1 MANSLEGYAVVLA
14 GGSGTRFWPKSRIKE
29 PKQLC
34 KIGSAEKTMIELTLD
49 RLDGF
54 IPPERRIIVTHHLQV
69 QKTREIVG
77 AKAAY
82 FIAEPEAKNTA
93 AALTLAALEIEQI
106 AGANNVVMFSFHAD
120 HVVDSTTKFQDTLMH
135 AKRLAEVEKLA
146 LLGIRPDSPAT
157 GYGYIE
163 KGEPFLEKGTFLAK
177 SFKEKPDLAT
187 AKKYQESG
195 NYYWNS
201 GIFAWRVDLFLH
213 QMTEYLPR
221 TLKTLKDLQS
231 EASSLFSK
239 MPHEV
244 LASAYGSL
252 QNIAIDHAVLE
263 LSDKTAVVEAHFK
276 WQDVGSWNALDQC
289 FGSDELGN
297 LIYGKAELI
306 DCKGCTIDSDGPL
319 IAAIGLEDMVLV
331 AAKGALLVCP
341 KSRSQEVKKVVEKLK
356 STGQAEMV

>member
-1 MANSLEGYAVVLA
+1 MANSLEAYAVVLA

-54 IPPERRIIVTHHLQV
+54 IPPDKRIIVTHHLQV

-77 AKAAY
+77 KKAKY

-93 AALTLAALEIEQI
+93 AALTLAALEIKQI
-106 AGANNVVMFSFHAD
+106 AKADNVVMYSFHAD
-120 HVVDSTTKFQDTLMH
+120 HVIDSTTKFQKTLTH
-135 AKRLAEVEKLA
+135 AKRLAEKEKLA
-146 LLGIRPDSPAT
+146 LLGIPPDSPAT

-163 KGEPFLEKGTFLAK
+163 KGENFLETGSFLVG

-187 AKKYQESG
+187 AKNYQESG
-195 NYYWNS
+195 KYYWNS

-213 QMTEYLPR
+213 QMDEFLPR
-221 TLKTLKDLQS
+221 TLTKLKGLQS
-231 EASSLFSK
+231 EEYPFFSL
-239 MPHEV
+239 MPLEV
-244 LASAYGSL
+244 LAAGYSSL

-289 FGSDELGN
+289 FGSDDLGN
-297 LIYGKAELI
+297 LVYGKAELI
-306 DCKGCTIDSDGPL
+306 DCKNCTVDSDGPL
-319 IAAIGLEDMVLV
+319 IAALGLEDMVLV
-331 AAKGALLVCP
+331 VAKGAVLVCP
-341 KSRSQEVKKVVEKLK
+341 KSRSEEVKKLVERLK
-356 STGQAEMV
+356 STGQNELI